1 MNIVLVS
8 VGNFQEYILT
18 NIKQLINLGHKN
30 IYVITDFDFF
40 EYFNEYKNN
49 IILIKKEDL
58 IDNYDFE
65 NKSNLNKDFRNKFWL
80 LTSNRFFYIYSFM
93 KLHNIDNVIH
103 LENDVLIYYNCDD
116 TLYDKLDKQYI
127 YMPFDSFDRNIAS
140 IVFIPNYNILNEVLD
155 NYDFSKND
163 MENFSIIQKKCDNI
177 KNFPIY
183 INNSSMNDEY
193 HFVTSN
199 FDNFEYIFD
208 AAAIGQY
215 LGGVDP
221 RNITGDTQGF
231 INETCIIKYNND
243 TFIWENNK
251 PFIIINDIK
260 YPIFNLHIHCKNLN
274 SFINKNKIIE
284 TCPDL
289 FDIIIPLG
297 PNDINVIHEQ
307 IKYNKKN
314 IIGYRNIYIISFDKN
329 ISIDGC
335 ITIDE
340 NIFPFSKNDIENIC
354 GKSSRSGWILQQLLK
369 LYAVFIIPDILETV
383 LIIDSDTFFLKP
395 TIFISNDNKKLYC
408 TATEYND
415 PYFVHM
421 KKLNPNLERV
431 QNCSGIVH
439 HMIFEKRILIKLFE
453 SIENIHNDEF
463 WIVFLKCITDATG
476 SCASEYEIYFN
487 YILKY
492 NFNEILIR
500 NLKRNNCL
508 YHLDQLINENNVDV
522 VSIHWYNM
530 SNY

>member
-18 NIKQLINLGHKN
+18 NIKQLIHLGHKN

-40 EYFNEYKNN
+40 EYFNEYKND

-58 IDNYDFE
+58 IDNYEFE
-65 NKSNLNKDFRNKFWL
+65 NKSSLNKDFRNKFWL
-80 LTSNRFFYIYSFM
+80 LTSSRFFYIYSFM

-127 YMPFDSFDRNIAS
+127 YMPFDTFNRNIAS
-140 IVFIPNYNILNEVLD
+140 IVFIPNYDILKLVLD

-163 MENFSIIQKKCDNI
+163 MNNFSLIQKKCDNI

-183 INNSSMNDEY
+183 ISNSSMNDEY

-199 FDNFEYIFD
+199 FDKFEYIFD
-208 AAAIGQY
+208 AASIGQY

-221 RNITGDTQGF
+221 QNISGDSTGF

-274 SFINKNKIIE
+274 NFINKNNIIE
-284 TCPDL
+284 NELYPDL
-289 FDIIIPLG
+289 FDIVIPLG
-297 PNDINVIHEQ
+297 PNDINVIYKQ
-307 IKYNKKN
+307 IEYNKKN
-314 IIGYRNIYIISFDKN
+314 VIGYRNIYIISFDKN
-329 ISIDGC
+329 IFIDGC

-340 NIFPFSKNDIENIC
+340 NIFPFSKNDIESIC
-354 GKSSRSGWILQQLLK
+354 GHSSRTAWILQQLLK

-383 LIIDSDTFFLKP
+383 LIIDSDTIFLKP
-395 TIFISNDNKKLYC
+395 TTFINNDNKKLYC
-408 TATEYND
+408 TATENHT

-421 KKLNPNLERV
+421 NKLNPVLERV

-453 SIENIHNDEF
+453 SVKNIHNEDF
-463 WIVFLKCITDATG
+463 WISFLKCITNANIP
-476 SCASEYEIYFN
+476 CASEYEIYFN

-492 NFNEILIR
+492 NFNGIILR
-500 NLKRNNCL
+500 NLNRDNNLNCL
-508 YHLDQLINENNVDV
+508 NYLDEFDLDV

-530 SNY
+530 IN